1 MILKNISYENFRNHR
16 SLTFDPENG
25 INLIYGQNGS
35 GKTSILEGIHYC
47 ALTKGFVSAND
58 QQCLTFETEY
68 FLVNGNFISETER
81 QITVKISYKSEKKIT
96 VNNSEIKPFSH
107 HIGTI
112 PCITFSPPE
121 ISIVNG
127 SPMERRRFIDNS
139 ICQTDRKYLD
149 DLLTYRRVL
158 SQRNTLL
165 AQLKE
170 NTKDQ
175 DNTLSVWSEQLSRIA
190 AAIVRKRVGFTEEIL
205 QWLYGIY
212 KDLSVLEEPSL
223 LYRCSLGS
231 IRKEDSEEIL
241 YNRFLQKYKDTEK
254 TDIFRSQTT
263 IGPHRDDM
271 QINLN
276 EKEIGKY
283 ASQGQMR
290 TFLIALK
297 LAQHRY
303 FNEKICEKP
312 ICLLDDIFSELDT
325 KRTEYILALL
335 KTYGQSII
343 TSAEKKTYGG
353 INAISIENMKKENRR

>member
-1 MILKNISYENFRNHR
+1 LILKNISYENFRNHR
-16 SLTFDPENG
+16 SLTFEPENG
-25 INLIYGQNGS
+25 VNLIYGPNGS

-47 ALTKGFVSAND
+47 ALTKGFVSTND
-58 QQCLTFETEY
+58 QQCLTFEAEY
-68 FLVNGNFISETER
+68 FLVNGHFISENDR
-81 QITVKISYKSEKKIT
+81 QLTVKISYKKEKKIA
-96 VNNSEIKPFSH
+96 VNHSEVKPFSQ

-165 AQLKE
+165 AQIKE
-170 NTKDQ
+170 HSEDQ
-175 DNTLSVWSEQLSRIA
+175 DNTLSIWSEQLSRIA
-190 AAIVRKRVGFTEEIL
+190 AAIITKRVRFTKEIL
-205 QWLYGIY
+205 QGIYGIY
-212 KDLSVLEEPSL
+212 KKLSVREEPSL
-223 LYRCSLGS
+223 LYRCSVGT
-231 IRKEDSEEIL
+231 IRKEDTEEIL
-241 YNRFLQKYKDTEK
+241 YHRLRQKYKETEK
-254 TDIFRSQTT
+254 TDIFRAQTT

-271 QINLN
+271 LINLN

-290 TFLIALK
+290 TCLIGLK

-303 FNEKICEKP
+303 FNEKLGEKP

-325 KRTEYILALL
+325 KRTEDILALIE
-335 KTYGQSII
+335 TYGQSII

-353 INAISIENMKKENRR
+353 INAISIENLKKEKR